1 MCARRGNERR
11 DRYALM
17 DSIRSLAGSLNH
29 DCACYS
35 LDMAALQKSLHADS
49 VLSAWWPHWQET
61 HAHLFSAT
69 GLFISQRQ
77 LQAMQEA
84 VRVLHEVMG
93 LPAWRAQV
101 MAQAPELARTR
112 MGPRGVFMGYDFH
125 LTESGPKL
133 IEINTNAGGA
143 MLSLALTQAQ
153 HACCDA
159 AREWLLAA
167 TDLTQ
172 IETRWLD
179 MFAQEWALQCPGVPF
194 VSAQGPA
201 RTLAIVD
208 ENPAS
213 QYLYPEFLLFQD
225 LFRKAGIDAR
235 IVDPQELVWADG
247 QLQHQGQRIDMVYL
261 RLTDFY
267 LEAPTH
273 AALRQ
278 AWHTGACVF
287 TPNPETHALH
297 ANKRH
302 LVTLSN
308 AQWAAQLGLPESA
321 CAVLAS
327 VVPQTKLLAPD
338 NAEQLWSE
346 RKGFFFKPLSGYG
359 SKAAYRGD
367 KLTTKTWAQILQAPY
382 VAQALIPPSQRVV
395 MVGDERK
402 TLKADVR
409 AYAYDGQVQLFAAR
423 LYEGQTTNFRSDG
436 GGFAPVFVTP
446 T

>member
-1 MCARRGNERR
+1 
-11 DRYALM
+11 M
-17 DSIRSLAGSLNH
+17 DLIRSLAGSLNR

-35 LDMAALQKSLHADS
+35 LDVEALRRSLQADS
-49 VLSAWWPHWQET
+49 VLSTWWPHWQDT

-69 GLFISQRQ
+69 GLFISQTQ

-84 VRVLHEVMG
+84 VQVLHEVMG
-93 LPAWRAQV
+93 LPAWRQQV
-101 MAQAPELARTR
+101 LSQVPELARTA

-143 MLSLALTQAQ
+143 MLSLALTRAQ
-153 HACCDA
+153 GACCDA
-159 AREWLLAA
+159 AREWLHTA
-167 TDLTQ
+167 TDITQ
-172 IETRWLD
+172 LEARWLD
-179 MFAQEWALQCPGVPF
+179 MFAQEWALQRPHEPF
-194 VSAQGPA
+194 IPLQGLA

-208 ENPAS
+208 EDPS
-213 QYLYPEFLLFQD
+213 HQYLYPEFLLFQD
-225 LFRKAGIDAR
+225 LFCRAGVDAR
-235 IVDPQELVWADG
+235 IVDPQALVWADG
-247 QLQHQGQRIDMVYL
+247 QLQQQGQRIDMVYL
-261 RLTDFY
+261 RLTDFD
-267 LEAPTH
+267 LQAPPH

-278 AWHTGACVF
+278 AWKTGACVF

-302 LVTLSN
+302 LVTLSDL
-308 AQWAAQLGLPESA
+308 QWAAQLGLSEA
-321 CAVLAS
+321 ARAVLAR
-327 VVPQTKLLAPD
+327 VVPQTKLLTAD
-338 NAEQLWSE
+338 NAEQLWAE
-346 RKGFFFKPLSGYG
+346 RKGYFFKPLSGYG

-367 KLTTKTWAQILQAPY
+367 KLTTKTWAQISTQAY

-402 TLKADVR
+402 ALKADVR
-409 AYAYDGQVQLFAAR
+409 AYAYNGQVQLFAAR
-423 LYEGQTTNFRSDG
+423 LYDGQTTNFRSDG